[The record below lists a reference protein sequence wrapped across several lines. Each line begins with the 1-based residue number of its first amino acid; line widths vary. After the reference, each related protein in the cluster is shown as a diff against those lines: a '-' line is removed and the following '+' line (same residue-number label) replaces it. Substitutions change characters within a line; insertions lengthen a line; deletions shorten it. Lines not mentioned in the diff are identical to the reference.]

1 MVPIWAPFS
10 LGFNTLFAN
19 YASKLGMIEKRS
31 CSLQTK
37 VTRFELGLAHFKLNQ
52 LCTSNLTAKQTIAMM
67 KLTSS
72 IGLVNHGLDYA
83 SPCID
88 EP

>member
-1 MVPIWAPFS
+1 MRQKTVNITRNKDNQAWYTQSNSVEREQKKKRQTKHTGNVSPKEMVPIWAPFS

-37 VTRFELGLAHFKLNQ
+37 GSRGNQ
-52 LCTSNLTAKQTIAMM
+52 DHT
-67 KLTSS
+67 
-72 IGLVNHGLDYA
+72 
-83 SPCID
+83 
-88 EP
+88 